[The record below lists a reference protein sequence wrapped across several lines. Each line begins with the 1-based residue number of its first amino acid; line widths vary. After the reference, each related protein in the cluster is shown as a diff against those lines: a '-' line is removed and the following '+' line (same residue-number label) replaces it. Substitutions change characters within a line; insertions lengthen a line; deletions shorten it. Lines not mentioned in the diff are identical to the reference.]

1 MPVLFV
7 LTISHMLCTSVY
19 NHFCVIRV
27 PLVPASLLACHWM
40 CDSPRTGYDD
50 LQPYI
55 CGANKRRLKPIYMQ
69 RLWVFRNELCMPT
82 RQLTGPLQ
90 KSSPLVQTSGYATDC
105 GGAALFDSPR
115 GGTPPCRVPAYSSK
129 HKHAFVSEWMQECKK
144 SVVVSTLKQS
154 WQTDKDFSWT
164 KILILYISSRCT
176 LRKKERLF
184 CTRKVY

>member
-1 MPVLFV
+1 M
-7 LTISHMLCTSVY
+7 TTY
-19 NHFCVIRV
+19 NHIYV
-27 PLVPASLLACHWM
+27 A
-40 CDSPRTGYDD
+40 RTNAD
-50 LQPYI
+50 LSPYI
-55 CGANKRRLKPIYMQ
+55 CNICEFLET
-69 RLWVFRNELCMPT
+69 NCCMPT
-82 RQLTGPLQ
+82 RWLTGPLQ
-90 KSSPLVQTSGYATDC
+90 KSLPPLVQTSGYATDC

-176 LRKKERLF
+176 LRKKGRLF